1 MPGACCGA
9 ASLAGDST
17 LRTRF
22 LSALLVSLIALIAA
36 SLAMLPG
43 VQFWDTGELQA
54 VGPLMGTTHP
64 TGFPTYVIL
73 GWLASV
79 ILQPFGEPAFRMNL
93 FSALSVAVAAGVT
106 VDLARALTGSTILG
120 VLAGLGM
127 GLTPTAWSLATHA
140 EAHTLHLALVA
151 ILLWL
156 LVAWESRVR
165 PEYVPAPGSTDDD
178 PDGGRRPGDRFL

>member
-1 MPGACCGA
+1 MRIRLA
-9 ASLAGDST
+9 ASVAVGLVAFVAAVVALQPGLA
-17 LRTRF
+17 
-22 LSALLVSLIALIAA
+22 
-36 SLAMLPG
+36 
-43 VQFWDTGELQA
+43 FWDTGELQA
-54 VGPLMGTTHP
+54 GAPLLGPP
-64 TGFPTYVIL
+64 PPPAFPPSVIL

-79 ILQPFGEPAFRMNL
+79 ILQAFGEPAFRMNL
-93 FSALSVAVAAGVT
+93 FSALCVAVAAGVT

-127 GLTPTAWSLATHA
+127 ALTPTAWSLATHA

-165 PEYVPAPGSTDDD
+165 PEYHLVSEPAPESTGDAPDDHRH
-178 PDGGRRPGDRFL
+178 PRDR